1 MMFILNCLLVFALM
15 FICDVIWAAYFR
27 FINDKQAMP
36 ASICGVLIYLFGSL
50 VTIKW
55 MEDSRFLIPAM
66 AGAFLGTYI
75 TVKVMK

>member
-1 MMFILNCLLVFALM
+1 MFILNCLLVFILM

-27 FINDKQAMP
+27 FINDKQALP

-55 MEDSRFLIPAM
+55 MEDVRYLAPAM
-66 AGAFLGTYI
+66 VGAFLGTYI
-75 TVKVMK
+75 TVKVMR